1 MRNSSFVKI
10 FIQIPLPNLTARKF
24 PNGSFI
30 IIEAMVKTTILNN
43 VMSRYT
49 KKDELTVDILTVEPE
64 IYHRFSISPT
74 QLAELCQR
82 RHVSELALFGSI
94 LRNDFHSDSDI
105 DILIT
110 FQPDVKISLLD
121 LVDMQYELEDIT
133 DRKVDLLTKKSVI
146 DSPNWIRRK
155 EILSTTKV
163 IYESRS
169 SLST

>member
-1 MRNSSFVKI
+1 VD
-10 FIQIPLPNLTARKF
+10 T
-24 PNGSFI
+24 
-30 IIEAMVKTTILNN
+30 
-43 VMSRYT
+43 
-49 KKDELTVDILTVEPE
+49 LTVRPE
-64 IYHRFSISPT
+64 IYHRFGINST

-82 RHVSELALFGSI
+82 RHVAELALFGSI
-94 LRNDFHSDSDI
+94 LRNDFHSNSDI

-110 FQPDVKISLLD
+110 FEPDVKISLLD

-155 EILSTTKV
+155 EILSTTRV

-169 SLST
+169 SLPA

>member
-1 MRNSSFVKI
+1 ME
-10 FIQIPLPNLTARKF
+10 T
-24 PNGSFI
+24 
-30 IIEAMVKTTILNN
+30 
-43 VMSRYT
+43 
-49 KKDELTVDILTVEPE
+49 LTVKLE
-64 IYHRFSISPT
+64 IYDRFGINPT
-74 QLAELCQR
+74 QLAEFCHR
-82 RHVSELALFGSI
+82 RHVAELALFGSI
-94 LRNDFHSDSDI
+94 LRNDFHSNSDI

-155 EILSTTKV
+155 EILSTTRV

-169 SLST
+169 SLPT